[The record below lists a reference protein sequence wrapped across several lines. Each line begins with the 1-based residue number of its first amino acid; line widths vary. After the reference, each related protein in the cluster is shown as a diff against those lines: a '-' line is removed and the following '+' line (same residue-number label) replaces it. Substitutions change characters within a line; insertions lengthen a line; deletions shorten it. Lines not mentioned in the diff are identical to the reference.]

1 MSQSKRARTRSRA
14 QAPGRQPP
22 SASGEDYLERIHELI
37 ERHGAARVA
46 DVATELGVR
55 RPSVTAMVQKLARA
69 GYLDYTRYRG
79 LVLTG
84 KGRRAALEV
93 QQRHVTLKRF
103 LGLLG
108 LDEATAEH
116 DIEGLEHSLSPQT
129 LERLARLSDY
139 LEPRRE
145 ALQVFLSET
154 LLHRH

>member
-1 MSQSKRARTRSRA
+1 MKPSKPARKRSPA
-14 QAPGRQPP
+14 GAPGGQPP
-22 SASGEDYLERIHELI
+22 SASGQDYLERIHELT
-37 ERHGAARVA
+37 ERHGVARVA
-46 DVATELGVR
+46 DIAAALGVR

-129 LERLARLSDY
+129 LRRLARLLDY
-139 LEPRRE
+139 LETRRE
-145 ALQVFLSET
+145 TLQAFLSADSFSS
-154 LLHRH
+154 R